1 MSSSSPPP
9 SPTITRRQRTRGHR
23 VSFGTNISN
32 SKAPGFFSQLAAAS
46 AATIPVAPKSSFR
59 HGHHHAHHGHNHS
72 QSQSQYPQV
81 YKASHLDRRARVE
94 DVEDE
99 DDVPSGRAGKANS
112 SNNNAGGRA
121 KSVPL
126 GGPVLDPSLPTIT
139 ASAAAGFSDGPG
151 GPPGVGG
158 HPGYTGIN
166 PATGVNP
173 IFTHLNNG
181 GLPQHPYPVQAFPTF
196 LPAANM
202 SAAQGYNIAATATHA
217 VNGIDPTAITGLS
230 FLPAVPDATNG
241 PMLHT
246 YVPRNDAPGQANI
259 VYMQQPQQQQSM
271 YSTAAGVPL
280 AIATTTTPVMA
291 YPQAGVNQPIYVHQ
305 QPGVTYMTAGGIG
318 GMGGG
323 GGPPV
328 VMMPGMSGPGGNY
341 MVGGGGIGGFSGAGG
356 GIHPEPAMGVGQTP
370 NEVLQ
375 EQLEFAYA
383 NNLYEPQDF
392 KPADDDKSRF
402 YWLRELDGN
411 WTQRSRATIDHL
423 GCRWYITDGGVF
435 YAVRLPD

>member
-1 MSSSSPPP
+1 MCCWPFSDVYLEEDPVPYHRRSSGMYQYNWNGQQWVLKQTSA
-9 SPTITRRQRTRGHR
+9 QAYK
-23 VSFGTNISN
+23 VSH
-32 SKAPGFFSQLAAAS
+32 P
-46 AATIPVAPKSSFR
+46 
-59 HGHHHAHHGHNHS
+59 
-72 QSQSQYPQV
+72 
-81 YKASHLDRRARVE
+81 DRRARVE
-94 DVEDE
+94 DTDD
-99 DDVPSGRAGKANS
+99 DDVPSGRAGKAS
-112 SNNNAGGRA
+112 SNASSSGRA

-139 ASAAAGFSDGPG
+139 ASAAASGFPDGNGGLPG
-151 GPPGVGG
+151 LGG
-158 HPGYTGIN
+158 HPGF
-166 PATGVNP
+166 TGVNP
-173 IFTHLNNG
+173 ALGANPVITHLNNG
-181 GLPQHPYPVQAFPTF
+181 ALPQQSYAVQTYPTF
-196 LPAANM
+196 LPATNM
-202 SAAQGYNIAATATHA
+202 AAAQGYPFAAAATHA
-217 VNGIDPTAITGLS
+217 VNGVDPTAITGLS

-246 YVPRNDAPGQANI
+246 YVPRNDVPGQAGV
-259 VYMQQPQQQQSM
+259 VYVQQPQQQQAM
-271 YSTAAGVPL
+271 YTTATGVPIT
-280 AIATTTTPVMA
+280 IATTTTPVMA
-291 YPQAGVNQPIYVHQ
+291 YQQPGVSQPIYVHQ
-305 QPGVTYMTAGGIG
+305 QPGVTYMTAGGVG
-318 GMGGG
+318 GIGGG

-341 MVGGGGIGGFSGAGG
+341 FVGGGGGGIGGFGG
-356 GIHPEPAMGVGQTP
+356 VGGSIHPEPAMGVGQTP
-370 NEVLQ
+370 SEVLQ